1 MIGAIATA
9 AEMKVDFDKYLNI
22 VLAGNEVVVTKDGKV
37 IGRLVPYSAPVSF
50 LSDSLVGVL
59 DGEDNDK
66 KRRR

>member
-50 LSDSLVGVL
+50 LSDSLVGVR